1 MKYQPSSKL
10 KQWRQD
16 NLPSKCPIFKC
27 KCNDSVVDHC
37 HDTGLIRGVLH
48 RQSNAW
54 AGKIE
59 NSWKRFGQ
67 NNSKVSL
74 PDALRALAD
83 YLENARTDVMHPVGL
98 TQKCKRF
105 SRLPKARQTEI
116 LLHMK
121 CEEND
126 INSCKNAA
134 ERTQYFRTAF
144 IKQCT

>member
-1 MKYQPSSKL
+1 MKYLPSSKL

-27 KCNDSVVDHC
+27 RFNDAVVDHC

-105 SRLPKARQTEI
+105 KRFP
-116 LLHMK
+116 
-121 CEEND
+121 ND

-144 IKQCT
+144 IGQCT

>member
-1 MKYQPSSKL
+1 MKYLPSSKL

-16 NLPSKCPIFKC
+16 NKPKVCPIFKC
-27 KCNDSVVDHC
+27 SLYDSVVDHC

-59 NSWKRFGQ
+59 NSWKRFGR
-67 NNSKVSL
+67 NNSKSPL

-105 SRLPKARQTEI
+105 SRLPKDKQLKI
-116 LLHMK
+116 LSQMK
-121 CEEND
+121 CSKDD
-126 INSCKNAA
+126 INSCKNASD
-134 ERTQYFRTAF
+134 RTRFFRAAF
-144 IKQCT
+144 IGQCT